1 MIRRRRWFRV
11 STSSTNDYFASTL
24 PPRHLSKLRWLSSLK
39 GVSKPLFV
47 SILFIFL
54 TSCSL
59 KYSES
64 VNPEDHVPEF
74 VFENTAMTRFE
85 ESRPTFEMQSEVL
98 EQYKNNK
105 ETYGKNLKFS
115 AYDKEGKIS
124 TQGECG
130 MLYADTD
137 KKVYE
142 LYDNV
147 QLYNVEEE
155 MRFYANILRWNEKTE
170 QLTSGRSDMV
180 KIEKDDT
187 TIRGSGFSADGV
199 SKQFSFSGNVTGN
212 IETSEDSGES
222 LESEQTEQIEKNE
235 QNEQVMENAL

>member
-1 MIRRRRWFRV
+1 MIR
-11 STSSTNDYFASTL
+11 STL

-64 VNPEDHVPEF
+64 VNPEDSVPEF
-74 VFENTAMTRFE
+74 VFENTDMTRYE
-85 ESRPTFEMQSEVL
+85 NSRTTLEMQSELL

-105 ETYGKNLKFS
+105 ETYGKNLKFYS
-115 AYDKEGKIS
+115 YDKEGKI
-124 TQGECG
+124 TTEGECG
-130 MLYADTD
+130 ILYADTD
-137 KKVYE
+137 KKIYE

-147 QLYNVEEE
+147 QLYNVEEK
-155 MRFYANILRWNEKTE
+155 MRFYANVLRWNEKTE

-180 KIEKDDT
+180 KIEKEDT
-187 TIRGSGFSADGV
+187 VIRGNGFSADGI
-199 SKQFSFSGNVTGN
+199 SKSFSFRGNVTGD
-212 IETSEDSGES
+212 IEAADKSGKDKKEA
-222 LESEQTEQIEKNE
+222 SEQSEQEQSEESKQTEAS
-235 QNEQVMENAL
+235 ENKAESAE